1 MGLHEIINDKVGRH
15 PVSAAIFMGVL
26 VVLAMF
32 LTYLLIKCNASKKSG
47 FEGLAVTPSQKK
59 PCPNGYTL
67 RTDGTSQYCV
77 PAGYKA
83 NMSACTA
90 GWDPTAVTEAQALAT
105 VGAYQQ
111 HDDYSETS
119 LQAAINSAYDT
130 NVGLS
135 ESQLNTMLRHHNQH
149 DAAAP

>member
-1 MGLHEIINDKVGRH
+1 MDIHAIVNDKIRRNPGTVA
-15 PVSAAIFMGVL
+15 VLMGVL
-26 VVLAMF
+26 LLSLIV
-32 LTYLLIKCNASKKSG
+32 LTYMIIKCKDASKKSG
-47 FEGLAVTPSQKK
+47 FEGLAVTSSNKD
-59 PCPNGYTL
+59 PCPKGYTL

-83 NMSACTA
+83 NLSACKA
-90 GWDPTAVTEAQALAT
+90 GWNPMAVAEAQALAT
-105 VGAYQQ
+105 VGAYQ
-111 HDDYSETS
+111 HDDYGEAS

-135 ESQLNTMLRHHNQH
+135 ESQLATMLRH

>member
-26 VVLAMF
+26 VVLAMI
-32 LTYLLIKCNASKKSG
+32 LTYMLIKCNASKKSG
-47 FEGLAVTPSQKK
+47 FEGLAVTSSNKD
-59 PCPNGYTL
+59 PCPKGYTL

-83 NMSACTA
+83 NLSACKA
-90 GWDPTAVTEAQALAT
+90 SWDPTAVTEAQALAT
-105 VGAYQQ
+105 VGAYQ
-111 HDDYSETS
+111 HDDYGETS

-135 ESQLNTMLRHHNQH
+135 ESQLATMMRHNNQH